1 MTKQEF
7 LNMCLEL
14 YGTSPDYPFDDD
26 LETAVLR
33 HTNNRKWYAIVM
45 RVSRCKFGL
54 ESNEIIDVVNLKLPT
69 DLFGSFGK
77 SDGVYPAYHMNK
89 LHWISVLLPDAP
101 DVVVSFLTNAS
112 YIATKIKL
120 RENK

>member
-1 MTKQEF
+1 
-7 LNMCLEL
+7 
-14 YGTSPDYPFDDD
+14 
-26 LETAVLR
+26 
-33 HTNNRKWYAIVM
+33 VM

-89 LHWISVLLPDAP
+89 LHWISVLLPDTP

-112 YIATKIKL
+112 YMATKIKL
-120 RENK
+120 RENR